1 MFIKSK
7 RTISLALLTL
17 VGLLWIQP
25 AAWSA
30 GKAKPPAAPAQSDE
44 AAQLAA
50 RREALSNEQQSL
62 ARERTEVEALVRD
75 HESRL
80 KALAKE
86 GLKRTTLEQA
96 AFEADTLKLRLQS
109 IEVDQQEAQ
118 RRIEDLEELIAALNE
133 QLKGLRVNTSGT
145 AAAGTDDPAAKL
157 RAELEQK
164 QAELQLEKDR
174 LAHLQSA
181 YQVAKEHHAVA
192 GRWYQSVQQLFLT
205 QQELNHAEALD
216 HLQNRIQK
224 EQQELLKQ
232 AEELRRRLAQS
243 KGDDDKSRDD
253 RRLLET
259 QIQDAEEHAR
269 LKQVDLSMAQVKH
282 RLDNLVAATEGTDM
296 TPGALKGAAE
306 QAESLVRDLEGTLHL
321 VLQKVAV
328 VEEQKQL
335 LEKRSNLT
343 PDARK
348 QILQESQVVEGLEK
362 DLKQKA
368 DTLQTG
374 IQNTKST
381 RDMLKSRYD
390 QSIER
395 SLKIRRKLPP
405 DMVTWKEA
413 VLELLLLPKVLSQ
426 QSVATV
432 KQIAL
437 AVEKNGPGRV
447 PLLILAELAWLAAM
461 QWLRHAFRSWMERFG
476 RREKRFSVRLVLLVL
491 DLLARN
497 VTAAAIAGAAVVFLL
512 LVERPQP
519 ATSIVLALAST
530 VLIFKAALDL
540 VWLVLAAPTA
550 AESQRQP
557 VLYRKLVWILALTA
571 LFTALTLLVH
581 FLPTSLTIKDLVNRL
596 FMFLLLLLNIL
607 VWRSRKLI
615 LSLLEALF
623 AERPFWFKAAAQIS
637 LLLPMTIL
645 IAVLVGL
652 VGYVNLASTIGS
664 YLGWFLVVLVG
675 WLLLHGLLQD
685 LVNWL
690 QTRVNIASTRSTAWR
705 QGLIEPLHRLVKLG
719 LFVGAW
725 GVLFRLFG
733 WDAQSPVVRGISSA
747 LNFPLFSMATR
758 SFSILDLLLTGLI
771 ISLVVLAARW
781 SREVTYRWVFS
792 GVTDSGSRHSLSVF
806 TQYAVVLIGV
816 LMALRILG
824 IDLTTFAI
832 FAGAL
837 GVGVGLGLQNIANNF
852 ISGILLLIERPLR
865 TGDYVTIGSNEGQV
879 TRIGIRSLTV
889 RTADNQEI
897 IIPNAQVISNEF
909 TNWTYSDS
917 VVRMKLEVGIS
928 YQNDPGAACK
938 IIEEVLADDPKVLES
953 PLPRV
958 WLKEYG
964 ESSVNL
970 LIHYFIDMRKCVT
983 WESKSQVLFA
993 IWERFKAAGI
1003 EIPYPHR
1010 EVTIRGGI
1018 ASLAGKQSQ

>member
-1 MFIKSK
+1 MTVNSK
-7 RTISLALLTL
+7 RMISLISLTL
-17 VGLLWIQP
+17 VSLLWLQP

-30 GKAKPPAAPAQSDE
+30 NKAKPPTAPAQSDE

-50 RREALSNEQQSL
+50 GREALSNEQQTA
-62 ARERTEVEALVRD
+62 ARERTEVEVLVRD

-86 GLKRTTLEQA
+86 GLNRTALEQA
-96 AFEADTLKLRLQS
+96 AFEADTLKLRVQS
-109 IEVDQQEAQ
+109 SELDQQEAQ
-118 RRIEDLEELIAALNE
+118 RRIVELEGLIAGLDE

-145 AAAGTDDPAAKL
+145 AEAGSDDPALKL
-157 RAELEQK
+157 RTEFEQK

-181 YQVAKEHHAVA
+181 YQVAKEHHTEAT
-192 GRWYQSVQQLFLT
+192 RWYQSVQQLFLT

-216 HLQNRIQK
+216 LLQSRILK

-232 AEELRRRLAQS
+232 AEDLRRRLARN
-243 KGDDDKSRDD
+243 KGDDDKARAE

-259 QIQDAEEHAR
+259 QIQDAEERAR
-269 LKQVDLSMAQVKH
+269 LKQVDLSMAQIVN
-282 RLDNLVAATEGTDM
+282 RLENLIAATEGAEVA
-296 TPGALKGAAE
+296 PGSLKGAAE
-306 QAESLVRDLEGTLHL
+306 QAEGLVHDLEGALHL
-321 VLQKVAV
+321 VQQKVAV

-335 LEKRSNLT
+335 LQKRSNLM
-343 PDARK
+343 PEVRK
-348 QILQESQVVEGLEK
+348 QILQESQVVEALEK
-362 DLKQKA
+362 DLKLKA
-368 DTLQTG
+368 DTLNAGT
-374 IQNTKST
+374 QNAKAA

-395 SLKIRRKLPP
+395 SLKIRRSLPP
-405 DMVTWKEA
+405 NMETWKEA

-432 KQIAL
+432 NQIAL
-437 AVEKNGPGRV
+437 TFDKSGIGRIPLIVLVELV
-447 PLLILAELAWLAAM
+447 WLAAM
-461 QWLRHAFRSWMERFG
+461 QWLRHALRSWRERFG
-476 RREKRFSVRLVLLVL
+476 RRERRFSVDLVLLVL
-491 DLLARN
+491 ELLARN
-497 VTAAAIAGAAVVFLL
+497 VTPAAVAGTPVVFLL
-512 LVERPQP
+512 LVESPQP

-530 VLIFKAALDL
+530 ALIFKAALDL
-540 VWLVLAAPTA
+540 VWLVLAAPSTP
-550 AESQRQP
+550 ESRLQP

-607 VWRSRKLI
+607 VWHSRKLI
-615 LSLLEALF
+615 LSLFEALF
-623 AERPFWFKAAAQIS
+623 AERPLWLKAASWIS
-637 LLLPMTIL
+637 LSLPITIL

-690 QTRVNIASTRSTAWR
+690 QTRVNIVSARGIAWR

-725 GVLFRLFG
+725 AVLFRLFG
-733 WDAQSPVVRGISSA
+733 WDAQSPVVRGISGA
-747 LNFPLFSMATR
+747 LNFPLFSIATR
-758 SFSILDLLLTGLI
+758 TFSILDLLLTGLL
-771 ISLVVLAARW
+771 ISLVVLVARW

-928 YQNDPGAACK
+928 YENDPGAACK
-938 IIEEVLADDPKVLES
+938 IIEEVLADDPKILES

-970 LIHYFIDMRKCVT
+970 LIHYFIDMRKCLT

-1010 EVTIRGGI
+1010 EVTIRGGF
-1018 ASLAGKQSQ
+1018 APVSDRKL